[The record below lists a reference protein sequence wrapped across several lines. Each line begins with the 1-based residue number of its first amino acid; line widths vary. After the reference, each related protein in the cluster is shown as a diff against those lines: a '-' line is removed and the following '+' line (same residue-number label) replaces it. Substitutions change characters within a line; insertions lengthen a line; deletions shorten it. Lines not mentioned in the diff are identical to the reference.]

1 MSCHGKLHG
10 HHVDRVSYKIEPN
23 WTFLGVV
30 WTTWGPFL
38 DAQAGHSKYLGSVLG
53 RLSKRCGVE
62 ASSGV
67 NFRFF
72 LHNFGHQN
80 DAKSQS

>member
-1 MSCHGKLHG
+1 MERFMAIIVDGVSCKME
-10 HHVDRVSYKIEPN
+10 SN
-23 WTFLGVV
+23 WTFLGVG

-38 DAQAGHSKYLGSVLG
+38 DAQAGLCKYLGSDLG
-53 RLSKRCGVE
+53 RLSKSSGVE

-67 NFRFF
+67 NFYRFSPI
-72 LHNFGHQN
+72 FGAQN